1 MSERWAEVGERGTY
15 WGVFFVATVNRLL
28 GRTFGRAVLTPVAAY
43 FYLTGGAQRR
53 ASRDYLRRVWR
64 AGFLPRRP
72 GLIDGFRHFLTFS
85 WAALDKLVAWSGG
98 IRREDVDGVGG
109 SEGASDVL
117 AEARRSGRGA
127 LILTAHLGN
136 PEVVRA
142 IASMSG
148 SFRINVLVHTVHA
161 EMFNRVVKRFAPDS
175 PVRLMQVT
183 DIDLGMA
190 MRLSEAVGRG
200 EWIVMT
206 GDRVA
211 VKERESAS
219 VQVDFLGAAAP
230 FATGPYILASALRCP
245 TYTLFCLKH
254 GKRYAVDFE
263 LFADPVELPRG
274 RRQEAIRRYAQL
286 FAQRLER
293 ALARAPFQWFNFYDY
308 WPSRSAE
315 SPARGASETED
326 RTLRPS
332 L

>member
-15 WGVFFVATVNRLL
+15 WGVFLVATVNRLL
-28 GRTFGRAVLTPVAAY
+28 GRTVGRAILTPVAAY

-53 ASRDYLRRVWR
+53 ASRDYLRRAWE
-64 AGFLPRRP
+64 AGFLPHRP
-72 GLIDGFRHFLTFS
+72 GLFDGFRHFLTFS

-98 IRREDVDGVGG
+98 IKREDVDGVGG
-109 SEGASDVL
+109 PAGASDVL
-117 AEARRSGRGA
+117 ADARRSGRGA

-148 SFRINVLVHTVHA
+148 KFRINVLVHTAHA
-161 EMFNRVVKRFAPDS
+161 EMFNRVVQRFAPDS

-190 MRLSEAVGRG
+190 MRLAAAVERG

-211 VKERESAS
+211 VKERESSS
-219 VQVDFLGAAAP
+219 VMVDFLGAPAP
-230 FATGPYILASALRCP
+230 FAAGPYVLASALRCP
-245 TYTLFCLKH
+245 TYTLFCLKR

-274 RRQEAIRRYAQL
+274 RRQEAIRRYAQA
-286 FAQRLER
+286 FAARLER

-308 WPSRSAE
+308 WPSRAAE
-315 SPARGASETED
+315 TALHHAPEAED
-326 RTLRPS
+326 QTLRMS

>member
-1 MSERWAEVGERGTY
+1 M
-15 WGVFFVATVNRLL
+15 
-28 GRTFGRAVLTPVAAY
+28 GRAVGRAVLTPVAAY

-53 ASRDYLRRVWR
+53 ASRDYLRRVWQ
-64 AGFLPRRP
+64 AGFLPHRP
-72 GLIDGFRHFLTFS
+72 GLVDGFRHFLTFS
-85 WAALDKLVAWSGG
+85 WAALDKIVAWSGG
-98 IRREDVDGVGG
+98 IKREDVDGVGG
-109 SEGASDVL
+109 SKGASDVL

-148 SFRINVLVHTVHA
+148 GFRINVLVHTVHA
-161 EMFNRVVKRFAPDS
+161 EMFNRVVQRFAPDS

-190 MRLSEAVGRG
+190 MRLSAAVERG

-211 VKERESAS
+211 VKERDMSS
-219 VQVDFLGAAAP
+219 VPVDFLGASAP
-230 FATGPYILASALRCP
+230 FAAGPYILASALRCP
-245 TYTLFCLKH
+245 VYTLFCLQQN
-254 GKRYAVDFE
+254 KRYTVEFE

-274 RRQEAIRRYAQL
+274 QRPEAIGRYAQT
-286 FAQRLER
+286 FALRLER

-308 WPSRSAE
+308 WATRPIETLA
-315 SPARGASETED
+315 PGAPDLRTE
-326 RTLRPS
+326 P
-332 L
+332 

>member
-1 MSERWAEVGERGTY
+1 MSERWAEVSERGAY
-15 WGVFFVATVNRLL
+15 WGVFLVASINRLL
-28 GRTFGRAVLTPVAAY
+28 GRAASRIVLIPVAVY

-53 ASRDYLRRVWR
+53 ASRDYLARIWR
-64 AGFLPRRP
+64 AGFLPYRP
-72 GLIDGFRHFLTFS
+72 GLLQGFRHFLTFS
-85 WAALDKLVAWSGG
+85 WAALDKLVAWTGR

-109 SEGASDVL
+109 PAGAVDLL
-117 AEARRSGRGA
+117 AEARSSKRGA

-136 PEVVRA
+136 PEIVRA
-142 IASMSG
+142 IASTAG
-148 SFRINVLVHTVHA
+148 SFRINVLVHTIHA
-161 EMFNRVVKRFAPDS
+161 EMFNRVVQRFAPDS

-183 DIDLGMA
+183 DIDIGMA
-190 MRLSEAVGRG
+190 MRLSAAVERG

-211 VKERESAS
+211 VKERETSS
-219 VQVDFLGAAAP
+219 VSVDFVGAAAP

-245 TYTLFCLKH
+245 TYTLFCLKR
-254 GKRYAVDFE
+254 GKRYSVDFE

-274 RRQEAIRRYAQL
+274 RREEAIRRYAQL

-293 ALARAPFQWFNFYDY
+293 ALAQAPFQWFNFYDY
-308 WPSRSAE
+308 WPSR
-315 SPARGASETED
+315 PADAPMKRVSETED

>member
-15 WGVFFVATVNRLL
+15 WGVFLVASINRLL
-28 GRTFGRAVLTPVAAY
+28 GRTAGRVVLAPVAAY

-53 ASRDYLRRVWR
+53 ASRDYLTRAWR
-64 AGFLPRRP
+64 AGLLPRRP

-98 IRREDVDGVGG
+98 IKRDDVDGVGG
-109 SEGASDVL
+109 SKDASDLL

-136 PEVVRA
+136 PEIVRA
-142 IASMSG
+142 IASTAG
-148 SFRINVLVHTVHA
+148 KFRINVLVHTAHA
-161 EMFNRVVKRFAPDS
+161 EMFNRIVQRFAPDS

-183 DIDLGMA
+183 DVDLGMA
-190 MRLSEAVGRG
+190 MRLSAAVERG

-211 VKERESAS
+211 VKERQSSS
-219 VQVDFLGAAAP
+219 VQVDFLGAQAP
-230 FATGPYILASALRCP
+230 FAAGPYILASALRCP
-245 TYTLFCLKH
+245 TYTLFCLKR
-254 GKRYAVDFE
+254 GKRYTVEFE

-274 RRQEAIRRYAQL
+274 RRQEAIQRYAQM
-286 FAQRLER
+286 FALRLER

-308 WPSRSAE
+308 WPSRSADT
-315 SPARGASETED
+315 STPRTADLRTEA
-326 RTLRPS
+326 
-332 L
+332 